1 MPGLKRRQGILSPLM
16 FFETLGSARHA
27 KCFARLLIKN
37 KEDSIKLEC
46 LFGEG
51 PSPQRMTARYL
62 VLFFARFLAATL
74 SCQRLF
80 HAFLLARLQVKG
92 VTFHFLNDVFLLHL
106 AFETAQ
112 RVLEGLALLKSDFSQ
127 SNYTPL
133 LALNG
138 PFCYDNLSVPKSSRM
153 CRHPPPHFQNRNRS
167 PNCTSRGAYAL
178 VAFMKFVGR

>member
-138 PFCYDNLSVPKSSRM
+138 PFCYDNLVYLSQAECALDLSS
-153 CRHPPPHFQNRNRS
+153 PFQKRNRS
-167 PNCTSRGAYAL
+167 PSCTRRGAYAL
-178 VAFMKFVGR
+178 FAFRKFVGC